1 MSERKD
7 TSSDKIENNILKNL
21 SMKNYIN
28 KNDKFRLIFTL
39 LIFFFAL

>member
-21 SMKNYIN
+21 SMKNYMN
-28 KNDKFRLIFTL
+28 GGDKFRLNFTL